1 MLLIPGV
8 IHYYLQRKSPPLK
21 RRPIN
26 IIVFFNRSFTYL
38 QQIHT
43 IDIRKEKE
51 YFIMNTHYTCKYCGT
66 TLSERLT
73 CNFCEIGFSL
83 DSVCKD
89 KERSSQIPYEIPI
102 LGDEN
107 EVLNRS
113 TIDLLSE
120 KTLTLYYLLKIARKS
135 KDTAFRAHEEEK
147 VAVLIKKIY
156 IIENIIFER
165 EGVFPKAMN
174 DSVLKRKRKE
184 IIEFETYLRDKNKYI
199 MK

>member
-1 MLLIPGV
+1 
-8 IHYYLQRKSPPLK
+8 
-21 RRPIN
+21 
-26 IIVFFNRSFTYL
+26 
-38 QQIHT
+38 
-43 IDIRKEKE
+43 
-51 YFIMNTHYTCKYCGT
+51 MNTHYICKYCGT

-73 CNFCEIGFSL
+73 CNFCKIGFSL
-83 DSVCKD
+83 DSVYKD
-89 KERSSQIPYEIPI
+89 KERPSQIPI

-120 KTLTLYYLLKIARKS
+120 KTLTLYYLLKIALKS
-135 KDTAFRAHEEEK
+135 KDTAFRVHEKEK

-184 IIEFETYLRDKNKYI
+184 IIEFETYFQDKNKYI
-199 MK
+199 LNLS

>member
-1 MLLIPGV
+1 
-8 IHYYLQRKSPPLK
+8 
-21 RRPIN
+21 
-26 IIVFFNRSFTYL
+26 
-38 QQIHT
+38 
-43 IDIRKEKE
+43 
-51 YFIMNTHYTCKYCGT
+51 MNTHYTCKYCGT
-66 TLSERLT
+66 NLSERLT

-135 KDTAFRAHEEEK
+135 KDIAFRAHEEEK

>member
-1 MLLIPGV
+1 
-8 IHYYLQRKSPPLK
+8 
-21 RRPIN
+21 
-26 IIVFFNRSFTYL
+26 
-38 QQIHT
+38 
-43 IDIRKEKE
+43 
-51 YFIMNTHYTCKYCGT
+51 MNTHYTCKYCGT

-102 LGDEN
+102 LGEEN

-135 KDTAFRAHEEEK
+135 KDIAFRAHEEEK